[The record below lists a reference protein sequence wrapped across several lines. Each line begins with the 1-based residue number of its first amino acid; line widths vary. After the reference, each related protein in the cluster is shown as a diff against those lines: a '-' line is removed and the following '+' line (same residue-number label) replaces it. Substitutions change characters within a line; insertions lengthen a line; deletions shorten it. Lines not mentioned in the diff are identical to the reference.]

1 MSGQRSD
8 WRKAHGKAASGG
20 KLVVLENARDRALR
34 PASPVA
40 PVQADRAPDGR
51 FTKGNRISRQAKVR
65 AGTRGLLATLDAKA
79 APEWQ
84 SARRWGQ
91 RAAAHRI
98 REVAQA
104 HGGELSSGVCVLIA
118 DACDLRADARYLAA
132 RARAEGSADLAR
144 AAATLL
150 ASARQAERD
159 AWELASREA
168 LVRRGTA
175 GRSGAVPAVDR
186 ALSDLRAKRSATHS
200 NGDDVSDLDVDG
212 ESSDEADAPE
222 SQPGADEP

>member
-1 MSGQRSD
+1 MT
-8 WRKAHGKAASGG
+8 WRKAHGKAAQLGA
-20 KLVVLENARDRALR
+20 LVVLENARDRALP
-34 PASPVA
+34 PASPAV
-40 PVQADRAPDGR
+40 PDHPDRAPDGR
-51 FTKGNRISRQAKVR
+51 FAPGNRIARQAKVR

-98 REVAQA
+98 RELAQA

-159 AWELASREA
+159 AWELAHREA
-168 LVRRGTA
+168 AVRRTTD
-175 GRSGAVPAVDR
+175 GRKGRVVAVDEEVERMR
-186 ALSDLRAKRSATHS
+186 AEGATQS
-200 NGDDVSDLDVDG
+200 SGDEPEDVGGTG
-212 ESSDEADAPE
+212 EPFEDEDAPA
-222 SQPGADEP
+222 SQAGASDDP